1 MLRITPR
8 ASNVLDKCFT
18 TKSHPGP
25 VVSVEDYTFISIVT
39 LVLNLKGPIPNSSY
53 EASNRAF
60 GKLRLVLIFIN
71 LLLNFAKTFVNGTY
85 LALTLTTDL
94 SSLIN
99 ALLVCCILLCVYII
113 HFVNF

>member
-1 MLRITPR
+1 MLRTTPR

-18 TKSHPGP
+18 TKSHLGP

-39 LVLNLKGPIPNSSY
+39 LVLNLNGPIPNSSCQ
-53 EASNRAF
+53 ASNRAF
-60 GKLRLVLIFIN
+60 GKLRFVLIFID
-71 LLLNFAKTFVNGTY
+71 LLLNFAKRFVNGRY
-85 LALTLTTDL
+85 LALAITTNL

-99 ALLVCCILLCVYII
+99 ALLVCYILHCVHII